1 MISPDAHGS
10 SDAPS
15 TDGTHHGVPGRPDGA
30 HGELMLRT
38 FAFPADA
45 NPAGDI
51 FGGWLLG
58 QMDIAGASLARRRA
72 HGRVATV
79 AVAQMN
85 FKLPVFVG
93 DEVSCYATLRKVGK
107 TSVTIEVEAWS
118 RRADDDNVV
127 KVTDGTFTY
136 VAIGSDRRSRVI
148 PAS

>member
-1 MISPDAHGS
+1 MGNDVHGI
-10 SDAPS
+10 
-15 TDGTHHGVPGRPDGA
+15 PGRPEGA
-30 HGELMLRT
+30 QGELMLRT

-45 NPAGDI
+45 NPDGDI

-79 AVAQMN
+79 AVAQMT

-93 DEVSCYATLRKVGK
+93 DELSCYCTISKVGI
-107 TSVTIEVEAWS
+107 TSVTVQVEAWA
-118 RRADDDNVV
+118 RRHDDSGTV

-136 VAIGSDRRSRVI
+136 VAIGADRRARQL
-148 PAS
+148 PPG

>member
-1 MISPDAHGS
+1 MSPHPAGDLS
-10 SDAPS
+10 
-15 TDGTHHGVPGRPDGA
+15 GVPGRPEGA

-79 AVAQMN
+79 AVAEMT
-85 FKLPVFVG
+85 FRLPVFVG
-93 DEVSCYATLRKVGK
+93 DEVSCYCGISKVGT
-107 TSVTIEVEAWS
+107 TSVTVQVEAWA
-118 RRADDDNVV
+118 RRHDDSGTV
-127 KVTDGTFTY
+127 KVTEGIFTY
-136 VAIGSDRRSRVI
+136 VALGADRRARPLP
-148 PAS
+148 PA

>member
-1 MISPDAHGS
+1 MSPEFGTDAQGI
-10 SDAPS
+10 
-15 TDGTHHGVPGRPDGA
+15 PGRPAGA

-79 AVAQMN
+79 AVAQMT

-93 DEVSCYATLRKVGK
+93 DEVSCYCAVSKVGV
-107 TSVTIEVEAWS
+107 TSVTVLVEAWA
-118 RRADDDNVV
+118 RRHDDSGTV
-127 KVTDGTFTY
+127 KVTEGTFTY
-136 VAIGSDRRSRVI
+136 VALGADRRAR
-148 PAS
+148 PLPTA

>member
-1 MISPDAHGS
+1 VS
-10 SDAPS
+10 APQ
-15 TDGTHHGVPGRPDGA
+15 GGEHLGVPGRPDDA

-79 AVAQMN
+79 AVAQMT
-85 FKLPVFVG
+85 FRLPVFVT
-93 DEVSCYATLRKVGK
+93 VA
-107 TSVTIEVEAWS
+107 VEAWA
-118 RRADDDNVV
+118 RRHDDSGTV
-127 KVTDGTFTY
+127 KVTEGNFTY
-136 VAIGSDRRSRVI
+136 VALGADRRSR
-148 PAS
+148 PLPPG

>member
-1 MISPDAHGS
+1 MSGDGAVDHSGGS
-10 SDAPS
+10 S
-15 TDGTHHGVPGRPDGA
+15 GTGSLGAVPGRPA
-30 HGELMLRT
+30 AANGELMLRT

-79 AVAQMN
+79 AIAQMT

-93 DEVSCYATLRKVGK
+93 DEVSCYCSVVRVGN
-107 TSVTIEVEAWS
+107 TSVTIDVEAWA
-118 RRADDDNVV
+118 RRADGDDLAR
-127 KVTDGTFTY
+127 VTEGVFTY
-136 VAIGSDRRSRVI
+136 VALGADRRARQI
-148 PAS
+148 PK

>member
-1 MISPDAHGS
+1 VSADPAAVPCH
-10 SDAPS
+10 A
-15 TDGTHHGVPGRPDGA
+15 PGRPEGA

-79 AVAQMN
+79 AVAQMT
-85 FKLPVFVG
+85 FRLPVFVG
-93 DEVSCYATLRKVGK
+93 DEVSCYCRIARTGT
-107 TSVTIEVEAWS
+107 TSVTVEVEAWA
-118 RRADDDNVV
+118 RRHDDSGTC
-127 KVTDGTFTY
+127 KVTEGTFTY
-136 VAIGSDRRSRVI
+136 VAIGADRRARTLPPD
-148 PAS
+148 PAGPAA

>member
-1 MISPDAHGS
+1 MS
-10 SDAPS
+10 APA
-15 TDGTHHGVPGRPDGA
+15 GGELHGVPGRPEGA

-79 AVAQMN
+79 AVAQMT
-85 FKLPVFVG
+85 FRLPVFVG
-93 DEVSCYATLRKVGK
+93 DEVSCYCAISHVGT
-107 TSVTIEVEAWS
+107 TSVTVAVEAWA
-118 RRADDDNVV
+118 RRYDDSGTV
-127 KVTDGTFTY
+127 KVTEGNFTY
-136 VAIGSDRRSRVI
+136 VALGADRRSR
-148 PAS
+148 PLPRE

>member
-1 MISPDAHGS
+1 MSAGHG
-10 SDAPS
+10 
-15 TDGTHHGVPGRPDGA
+15 GEVQGVPGRPEGA

-79 AVAQMN
+79 AVAQMT
-85 FKLPVFVG
+85 FRLPVFVG
-93 DEVSCYATLRKVGK
+93 DELSCYCAVSKCGT
-107 TSVTIEVEAWS
+107 TSVTVQVEAWA
-118 RRADDDNVV
+118 RRHDDSGTV
-127 KVTDGTFTY
+127 KVTEGTFTY
-136 VAIGSDRRSRVI
+136 VAIGADRRSRPLP
-148 PAS
+148 PA

>member
-1 MISPDAHGS
+1 MNADPA
-10 SDAPS
+10 AEPCQA
-15 TDGTHHGVPGRPDGA
+15 PGRPEGA

-79 AVAQMN
+79 AVAQMS
-85 FKLPVFVG
+85 FRLPVFVG
-93 DEVSCYATLRKVGK
+93 DEVSCYCRIVRTGT
-107 TSVTIEVEAWS
+107 TSVTVEVEAWA
-118 RRADDDNVV
+118 RRHDDSGTC
-127 KVTDGTFTY
+127 KVTEGTFTY
-136 VAIGSDRRSRVI
+136 VAIGADRRARTLPPELAG
-148 PAS
+148 PAA

>member
-1 MISPDAHGS
+1 MNAEPAAESCQA
-10 SDAPS
+10 
-15 TDGTHHGVPGRPDGA
+15 PGRPEGA

-79 AVAQMN
+79 AVAQMS
-85 FKLPVFVG
+85 FRLPVFVG
-93 DEVSCYATLRKVGK
+93 DEVSCYCRIVRTGT
-107 TSVTIEVEAWS
+107 TSVTVEVEAWA
-118 RRADDDNVV
+118 RRHDDSGTC
-127 KVTDGTFTY
+127 KVTEGTFTY
-136 VAIGSDRRSRVI
+136 VAIGADRRARI
-148 PAS
+148 LPAEPPAPAA

>member
-1 MISPDAHGS
+1 MSH
-10 SDAPS
+10 APGEAS
-15 TDGTHHGVPGRPDGA
+15 GIPGRPAEA

-79 AVAQMN
+79 AVAQMT
-85 FKLPVFVG
+85 FRLPVFVG
-93 DEVSCYATLRKVGK
+93 DEVSCYCAISRVG
-107 TSVTIEVEAWS
+107 TSSVTVQVEAWA
-118 RRADDDNVV
+118 RRHDDSGTV
-127 KVTDGTFTY
+127 KVTEGTFTY
-136 VAIGSDRRSRVI
+136 VAIGADRRSRPL
-148 PAS
+148 PAE

>member
-1 MISPDAHGS
+1 MSRGHGGEV
-10 SDAPS
+10 P
-15 TDGTHHGVPGRPDGA
+15 GVPGRPEGA

-79 AVAQMN
+79 AVAQMT
-85 FKLPVFVG
+85 FRLPVFVG
-93 DEVSCYATLRKVGK
+93 DEVSCYCEIAKVGV
-107 TSVTIEVEAWS
+107 TSVTVQVEAWA
-118 RRADDDNVV
+118 RRHDDSGTV
-127 KVTDGTFTY
+127 KVTEGTFTY
-136 VAIGSDRRSRVI
+136 VAIGADRRARQL
-148 PAS
+148 PAE